1 MIERAVIAL
10 ALIGAAILLWQLY
23 HRWSL
28 GRLQQAAPRDP
39 LLTGI
44 HRGTPVIVYFTAPFC
59 APCRTIQK
67 PAIER
72 LQQELGAALQV
83 VQVDASQDEE
93 AASRWGVFSL
103 PTTVILDQHH
113 QVRHVN
119 RGVTTPEKLRLQL
132 AGSD

>member
-1 MIERAVIAL
+1 MIERVVIVL
-10 ALIGAAILLWQLY
+10 ALIGAAVLLWQWY

-28 GRLQQAAPRDP
+28 GRLQQAAPCDP

-44 HRGTPVIVYFTAPFC
+44 RHGTSVIVYFTAPFC

-72 LQQELGAALQV
+72 LQQELGEALQV
-83 VQVDASQDEE
+83 VHVDASQDEE
-93 AASRWGVFSL
+93 AAARWGVFSL
-103 PTTVILDQHH
+103 PTTVILDQNH

-119 RGVTTPEKLRLQL
+119 RGVATREKLHLQL
-132 AGSD
+132 AGNE